1 MCPGLESEGR
11 TGDVERPPR
20 MGGRC
25 PLGGG
30 GGAAVF
36 ELKNVDGLG
45 LRKPLCPVGG
55 GERN

>member
-1 MCPGLESEGR
+1 
-11 TGDVERPPR
+11 

-30 GGAAVF
+30 GAAAVVF